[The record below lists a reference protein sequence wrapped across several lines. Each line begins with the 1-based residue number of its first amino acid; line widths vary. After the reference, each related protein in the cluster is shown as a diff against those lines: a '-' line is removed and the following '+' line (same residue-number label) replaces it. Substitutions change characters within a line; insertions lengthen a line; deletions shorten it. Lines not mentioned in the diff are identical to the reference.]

1 VENMNNKE
9 MYLKFIKDFNNINI
23 YDILK
28 EINLTTS
35 CFYTYRYSIE
45 KMQKVTD
52 EMRKKIKNIY
62 PTIKN
67 DEFVLDTKE
76 KIVNFAKDIT
86 NISTNN
92 ITNELKVDRG
102 ALYTYRVGEAK
113 YELVINEIKKQLDEV
128 YEKYNK

>member
-1 VENMNNKE
+1 MNKKE
-9 MYLKFIKDFNNINI
+9 MYLKFIKDFNNISI

-28 EINLTTS
+28 EVDLTTS
-35 CFYTYRYSIE
+35 CFYTYRYSLE
-45 KMQKVTD
+45 KMQRVTD
-52 EMRKKIKNIY
+52 EMIKRIRTIY

-67 DEFVLDTKE
+67 DEFILDTKE

-92 ITNELKVDRG
+92 ITDELKIDRG
-102 ALYTYRVGEAK
+102 ALYTYRVGENK
-113 YELVINEIKKQLDEV
+113 YELVINEIKRQIDEV

>member
-1 VENMNNKE
+1 MNKKE
-9 MYLKFIKDFNNINI
+9 MYLKFIKDFNNISI

-28 EINLTTS
+28 EVDLTTS
-35 CFYTYRYSIE
+35 CFYTYRYSLE
-45 KMQKVTD
+45 KMQRVTD
-52 EMRKKIKNIY
+52 EMRKRIRTIY

-67 DEFVLDTKE
+67 DEFILDTKE

-92 ITNELKVDRG
+92 ITDELKIDRST
-102 ALYTYRVGEAK
+102 LYTYRVGENK
-113 YELVINEIKKQLDEV
+113 YELVINEIKRQIDEV

>member
-1 VENMNNKE
+1 MNKKE
-9 MYLKFIKDFNNINI
+9 MYLKFIKDFNNISI

-28 EINLTTS
+28 EVDLTTS
-35 CFYTYRYSIE
+35 CFYTYRYSLE
-45 KMQKVTD
+45 KMQRVTD
-52 EMRKKIKNIY
+52 EMRKRIRTIY

-67 DEFVLDTKE
+67 NEFILDTKE

-92 ITNELKVDRG
+92 ITDELKIDRG
-102 ALYTYRVGEAK
+102 ALYTYRVGENK
-113 YELVINEIKKQLDEV
+113 YELVINEIKRQIDEV

>member
-1 VENMNNKE
+1 MNKKE
-9 MYLKFIKDFNNINI
+9 MYLKFIKDFNNISI

-28 EINLTTS
+28 EVELTTS
-35 CFYTYRYSIE
+35 CFYTYRYSLE
-45 KMQKVTD
+45 KMQRVTD
-52 EMRKKIKNIY
+52 EMRKRIRTIY

-67 DEFVLDTKE
+67 DEFILDTKE

-92 ITNELKVDRG
+92 ITDELKIDRG
-102 ALYTYRVGEAK
+102 ALYTYRVGETK
-113 YELVINEIKKQLDEV
+113 YELVINDIKRQIDEV

>member
-1 VENMNNKE
+1 MNKKE
-9 MYLKFIKDFNNINI
+9 MYLKFIKDFNNISI

-28 EINLTTS
+28 EVDLTTS
-35 CFYTYRYSIE
+35 CFYTYRYSLE
-45 KMQKVTD
+45 KMQRVTD
-52 EMRKKIKNIY
+52 EMRKRIRTIY

-67 DEFVLDTKE
+67 DEFILDTKE

-92 ITNELKVDRG
+92 ITDELKIDRG
-102 ALYTYRVGEAK
+102 ALYTYRVGETK
-113 YELVINEIKKQLDEV
+113 YELVINEIKRQIDEV

>member
-1 VENMNNKE
+1 MNKKE
-9 MYLKFIKDFNNINI
+9 MYLKFIKDFNNISI

-28 EINLTTS
+28 EVELTTS
-35 CFYTYRYSIE
+35 FFYTYRYSLE
-45 KMQKVTD
+45 KMQRVTD
-52 EMRKKIKNIY
+52 EMRKRIRTIY

-67 DEFVLDTKE
+67 DEFILDTKE

-92 ITNELKVDRG
+92 ITDELKIDRG
-102 ALYTYRVGEAK
+102 ALYTYRVGETK
-113 YELVINEIKKQLDEV
+113 YELVINEIKRQIDEV

>member
-1 VENMNNKE
+1 MNKKE
-9 MYLKFIKDFNNINI
+9 MYLKFIKDFNNISI

-28 EINLTTS
+28 EVELTTS
-35 CFYTYRYSIE
+35 CFYTYRYSLE
-45 KMQKVTD
+45 KMQRVTD
-52 EMRKKIKNIY
+52 EMRKRIRTIY

-67 DEFVLDTKE
+67 DGFILDTKE

-92 ITNELKVDRG
+92 ITDELKIDRG
-102 ALYTYRVGEAK
+102 ALYTYRVGETK
-113 YELVINEIKKQLDEV
+113 YELVINEIKRQIDEV

>member
-1 VENMNNKE
+1 MNKKE
-9 MYLKFIKDFNNINI
+9 MYLKFIKDFNNISI

-28 EINLTTS
+28 EVDLTTS
-35 CFYTYRYSIE
+35 CFYTYRYSLE
-45 KMQKVTD
+45 KMQRVTD
-52 EMRKKIKNIY
+52 EMRKRIRTIY

-92 ITNELKVDRG
+92 ITDELKIDRG
-102 ALYTYRVGEAK
+102 ALYTYRVGENK
-113 YELVINEIKKQLDEV
+113 YELVINEIKRQIDEV

>member
-1 VENMNNKE
+1 MNKKE
-9 MYLKFIKDFNNINI
+9 MYLKFIKDFNNISI

-28 EINLTTS
+28 EVDLTTS
-35 CFYTYRYSIE
+35 CFYTYRYSLE
-45 KMQKVTD
+45 KMQRVTD
-52 EMRKKIKNIY
+52 EMRKRIRTIY

-67 DEFVLDTKE
+67 DEFILDTKE

-92 ITNELKVDRG
+92 ITDELKIDRG
-102 ALYTYRVGEAK
+102 ALYTYRVGENK
-113 YELVINEIKKQLDEV
+113 YELVINEIKRKIDEV

>member
-1 VENMNNKE
+1 MNKKE
-9 MYLKFIKDFNNINI
+9 MYLKFIKDFNNISI

-28 EINLTTS
+28 EVDLTTS
-35 CFYTYRYSIE
+35 CFYTYRYSLE
-45 KMQKVTD
+45 KMQRVTD
-52 EMRKKIKNIY
+52 EMRKRIRTIY

-67 DEFVLDTKE
+67 DEFILDTKE

-92 ITNELKVDRG
+92 ITDELKIDRG
-102 ALYTYRVGEAK
+102 ALYTYRVGENK
-113 YELVINEIKKQLDEV
+113 YELVINEIKRQIDEV

>member
-1 VENMNNKE
+1 MNKKE
-9 MYLKFIKDFNNINI
+9 MYLKFIKDFNNISI

-28 EINLTTS
+28 EVELTTS
-35 CFYTYRYSIE
+35 CFYTYRYSLE
-45 KMQKVTD
+45 KMQRVTD
-52 EMRKKIKNIY
+52 EMRKRIRTIY

-67 DEFVLDTKE
+67 DEFILDTKE

-92 ITNELKVDRG
+92 ITDELKIDRG
-102 ALYTYRVGEAK
+102 ALYTYRVGETK
-113 YELVINEIKKQLDEV
+113 YELVINEIKRQIDEV